1 MPIHALMKE
10 RPMDL
15 ALTHHP
21 GYAVAQLEGPLDENS
36 RTQFREQL
44 HPLIGT
50 SGSRLVVDLSGV
62 PRINSPGI
70 GNLVALVADANTQG
84 SRVVLCALTPFVT
97 GVMSVTKLD
106 QFFELAGSVEEA
118 VARFA

>member
-1 MPIHALMKE
+1 ME
-10 RPMDL
+10 L
-15 ALTHHP
+15 AITHHP
-21 GYAVAQLEGPLDENS
+21 GYVLAKLDGPLDENA

-44 HPLIGT
+44 HPIVGRSGARLI
-50 SGSRLVVDLSGV
+50 LDLSGT

-84 SRVVLCALTPFVT
+84 SRVVLCALTPFVA

-106 QFFELAGSVEEA
+106 QFFEMAGSVEEA
-118 VARFA
+118 VAKLA